1 MQDKSK
7 AHETLL
13 KINKQ
18 VIEKKQLQQ
27 KKTFKQTGILNFYP
41 GQILR
46 PTMIES
52 RNQIFQNINI
62 H

>member
-27 KKTFKQTGILNFYP
+27 KKTFKQTGILNF
-41 GQILR
+41 
-46 PTMIES
+46 
-52 RNQIFQNINI
+52 
-62 H
+62 